1 MKTPSAS
8 EQQGFEGRFLSW
20 EQAACSQFRAGRQ
33 LLGVWSSIL
42 VFLHNSVP
50 QNTAHHMELC
60 VAAALPCLCCA
71 PDTLSLSAHL
81 RLISPVPRA
90 LPRFT
95 CAAVS
100 PVSSCVS
107 LVCFAPGVYIL
118 KNAEEGSS
126 TLEQKCPRHSLSLT
140 SSFSFKG
147 IVWINERLFI
157 AGTKCSDMPEM
168 SKCYYAPL
176 KGPLF
181 RDRNGN
187 FMPLQ
192 WNHKYHFKPCP

>member
-1 MKTPSAS
+1 MPPSAP
-8 EQQGFEGRFLSW
+8 EQQGFEGRSLSW
-20 EQAACSQFRAGRQ
+20 EQAACSQFKAGRQ

-42 VFLHNSVP
+42 VFCTTQSYKTLHP
-50 QNTAHHMELC
+50 TWELC

-71 PDTLSLSAHL
+71 PDTQFVCPPGAHF
-81 RLISPVPRA
+81 SCSCA

-118 KNAEEGSS
+118 KNAEKGSS
-126 TLEQKCPRHSLSLT
+126 ILEQKCPRHSLSLT
-140 SSFSFKG
+140 SRFSFKG

>member
-1 MKTPSAS
+1 M
-8 EQQGFEGRFLSW
+8 E
-20 EQAACSQFRAGRQ
+20 QFRAGRQ
-33 LLGVWSSIL
+33 LLGEDVPALKGFWSSIL
-42 VFLHNSVP
+42 VFCATQSHRTLH
-50 QNTAHHMELC
+50 TTWELC
-60 VAAALPCLCCA
+60 VAAALPSLFCVS
-71 PDTLSLSAHL
+71 DTHSLSAHL
-81 RLISPVPRA
+81 RLISPFPC
-90 LPRFT
+90 LT
-95 CAAVS
+95 CFATVHVCRS
-100 PVSSCVS
+100 VSSVLLHSFGMHGSFYSRC
-107 LVCFAPGVYIL
+107 LRF
-118 KNAEEGSS
+118 KNAKKGSS
-126 TLEQKCPRHSLSLT
+126 ILEQKCPRHSLSPT